1 MIDALLSPLGVAIA
15 AVVLL
20 AALVALARL
29 RPRTCGLRTPP
40 LAPPDQ
46 RTDAPA
52 VPAPPAPTPA
62 TPTPATP
69 TPAPPDTAPAAPAPA
84 PAPEAPSV
92 PVGPARFADRLTR
105 TRTALAG
112 ALADAFGRGITDEA
126 WESLEEALLA
136 ADVGVA
142 ATRELVADVRER
154 ARTTASRDVDAVRT
168 LVAAALVE
176 RLDGSDRAL
185 GRRAEGTTVWLVTG
199 VNGTGKTTTI
209 GKLAARET
217 AAGRRVVL
225 AAADTFRAAAA
236 DQLAVWAE
244 RTGAT
249 LVRKEEGTDPASVAF
264 EAAETARAEGADLLI
279 VDTAGRL
286 HTKGTLMDELGK
298 VARVLGRQ
306 ADGVDETLL
315 VLDGTTGQNG
325 IVQARA
331 FLEAVE
337 VSGVV
342 LTKLDGSARGGVVVA
357 VRSELGLP
365 VKLVGL
371 GEGIDD
377 LADFDPVAFVE
388 GLLGAA

>member
-1 MIDALLSPLGVAIA
+1 V
-15 AVVLL
+15 
-20 AALVALARL
+20 
-29 RPRTCGLRTPP
+29 
-40 LAPPDQ
+40 
-46 RTDAPA
+46 
-52 VPAPPAPTPA
+52 
-62 TPTPATP
+62 
-69 TPAPPDTAPAAPAPA
+69 
-84 PAPEAPSV
+84 
-92 PVGPARFADRLTR
+92 
-105 TRTALAG
+105 
-112 ALADAFGRGITDEA
+112 ADARRIA
-126 WESLEEALLA
+126 
-136 ADVGVA
+136 
-142 ATRELVADVRER
+142 RER
-154 ARTTASRDVDAVRT
+154 AVRDVDGVRALLRAG
-168 LVAAALVE
+168 LVAELSGGE
-176 RLDGSDRAL
+176 RTL
-185 GRRAEGTTVWLVTG
+185 GRRDGDGPTVWLVTG
-199 VNGTGKTTTI
+199 VNGAGKTTTI